1 MLIED
6 LQCGITPQLYK
17 KLKLNSDL
25 SDSMVITSP
34 QYNDFSVINVVI
46 FFIVTWKFSNNKAE
60 EKDKGKKSLT
70 TIILFPP
77 TVLFS

>member
-17 KLKLNSDL
+17 KFKLNSDL
-25 SDSMVITSP
+25 SDSKVITSP

-46 FFIVTWKFSNNKAE
+46 F
-60 EKDKGKKSLT
+60 SL
-70 TIILFPP
+70 
-77 TVLFS
+77 